1 MRYISFF
8 LAFGL
13 LLFIV
18 VNTYAQDNKQVRI
31 LLKNGVKIKG
41 ALVESFDE
49 DKLKVS
55 IDSSSNLLV
64 IPFDRIN
71 NISFKGYGRIN
82 DKFKKRLEN
91 PPSLKVNSFYNEIR
105 GGLMFGEDALNV
117 ALHSING
124 YQFSKYLGTA
134 VGIGVNKYGN
144 YVTMPLYAQIK
155 GYLSEKKVSPF
166 YFGDIGYGFA
176 WKTSKNEDQ
185 FELDNLKGGLYWQ
198 LGLGYQINFYN
209 SSMTF
214 SLGYVSQDSKA
225 EYVYYRPWDIDD
237 VEISERRLLR
247 RVVFSVGFLF

>member
-1 MRYISFF
+1 MKNCIF
-8 LAFGL
+8 LLALSL
-13 LLFIV
+13 LLLSNIV
-18 VNTYAQDNKQVRI
+18 TYAQADKQVKI
-31 LLKNGVKIKG
+31 SLINGVKIKG
-41 ALVESFDE
+41 AIVESFDE
-49 DKLKVS
+49 DKLKVK
-55 IDSSSNLLV
+55 IDNGNSLL
-64 IPFDRIN
+64 ISYDRIS
-71 NISFKGYGRIN
+71 NIKFKGYGTIN
-82 DKFKKRLEN
+82 NKFKKRLEN
-91 PPSLKVNSFYNEIR
+91 PPALKTKSFYNEVR
-105 GGLMFGEDALNV
+105 GGLMFGEEALNV
-117 ALHSING
+117 TVQSING

-134 VGIGVNKYGN
+134 IGIGVNKYGN
-144 YVTMPLYAQIK
+144 YVTMPFYTQIK
-155 GYLSEKKVSPF
+155 GYLSDKKVSPF

-185 FELDNLKGGLYWQ
+185 FELDNLQGGLYWQ